1 MDKKV
6 YEVDGQKNWSRRSW
20 NKKWNSR
27 IGCRL
32 KKKILLDKDRK
43 NAYFWSDNAYG
54 EMALDNFWS
63 ASDFNYIDFIVSD
76 TLDMG
81 YHMGP

>member
-20 NKKWNSR
+20 NKKRHSR
-27 IGCRL
+27 IEGGS

-43 NAYFWSDNAYG
+43 NAYFSSDNAYG